1 MKRTIYP
8 VTKSFRFTKY
18 IANQLDQLAEQKN
31 CHASDLVRSAL
42 AVFIANN
49 VRTCGGE
56 SK

>member
-31 CHASDLVRSAL
+31 CHASDLVRTAL
-42 AVFIANN
+42 AVFIANH
-49 VRTCGGE
+49 VRTYGGE